1 MFSVPLVCAS
11 LVDVF
16 VGPKDEALSDLDGE
30 CVADVVLAPLNIDL
44 YLSQRHELGMEPERI
59 TVALRRLFLDGLRA
73 ATRGGDART
82 V

>member
-1 MFSVPLVCAS
+1 
-11 LVDVF
+11 
-16 VGPKDEALSDLDGE
+16 
-30 CVADVVLAPLNIDL
+30 
-44 YLSQRHELGMEPERI
+44 MEPERI